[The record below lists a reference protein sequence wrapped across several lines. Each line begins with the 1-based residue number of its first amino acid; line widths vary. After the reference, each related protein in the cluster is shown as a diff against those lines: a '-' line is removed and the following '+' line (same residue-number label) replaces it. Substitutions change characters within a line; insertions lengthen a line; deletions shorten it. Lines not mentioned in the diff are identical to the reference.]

1 MQVDRVYVAVRKVSA
16 SKMRCACVSRDFT
29 KILGIVDQVESVAN
43 KGGLSTV
50 QPASRDIGAH
60 VYTFFR
66 KYEQNKHVSPKL
78 III

>member
-1 MQVDRVYVAVRKVSA
+1 MDRVYVAVRKVSA
-16 SKMRCACVSRDFT
+16 SKMRCACVARDFS
-29 KILGIVDQVESVAN
+29 KILGFVDQVASVAN
-43 KGGLSTV
+43 RGGLSTV